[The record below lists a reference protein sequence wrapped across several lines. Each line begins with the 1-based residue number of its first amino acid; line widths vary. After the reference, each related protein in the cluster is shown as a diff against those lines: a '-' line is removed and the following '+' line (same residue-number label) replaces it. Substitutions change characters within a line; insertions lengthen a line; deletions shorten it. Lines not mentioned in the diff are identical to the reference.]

1 MSFRAIS
8 WAFAQNIPG
17 SEKLILLSLANRS
30 DDKGDCWPSMS
41 TIAKDAGV
49 SRATV
54 LRMVSKLER
63 RNLIFLERRLS
74 EHGKSSH
81 IYTLNTTMKKRK
93 TPCSKL
99 QHSDVADCNIEP
111 TLNYIDSIPY

>member
-54 LRMVSKLER
+54 LRMVVKLEQ
-63 RNLIFLERRLS
+63 RNLVALEKRMTS
-74 EHGKSSH
+74 HGKSSH
-81 IYTLNTTMKKRK
+81 IYTLNIAMKKRK

-99 QHSDVADCNIEP
+99 QHPDVADCNIEP
-111 TLNYIDSIPY
+111 STNYIDTIPY